1 MILTAAGCARE
12 QKENHRPDDGHHE
25 TRQVEAKVEA
35 PPGHKLHD
43 QAPNERANNAYDD
56 VEKTTLALVGA
67 GDHAGHPTSQRAK
80 DDPGY
85 DAHSVPP
92 LLS

>member
-1 MILTAAGCARE
+1 
-12 QKENHRPDDGHHE
+12 
-25 TRQVEAKVEA
+25 
-35 PPGHKLHD
+35 
-43 QAPNERANNAYDD
+43 
-56 VEKTTLALVGA
+56 LALVGA
-67 GDHAGHPTSQRAK
+67 RDHAGHPTRQRAK